1 MNTSQDLREKDTSP
15 LDDFF
20 RFIQKARGL
29 SPLSFLVV
37 LALFSFPFMNISCSG
52 ESLATLSGKEL
63 MIGADQSWETGAAL
77 GGYGLGLDESEET
90 SMPPNIWAIIAFLG
104 ALGGMLTIFFRG
116 KYYLFNALG
125 VAAAGISILGMNMLR
140 WTATR
145 EMDQLQFEEF
155 SGMLQFSFMPAYWV
169 ALTLLYSAACIGLY
183 RLFHTTTR

>member
-1 MNTSQDLREKDTSP
+1 MNTSQDLREKETSP
-15 LDDFF
+15 LEDFF

-63 MIGADQSWETGAAL
+63 MVGANQSWEPGAAL
-77 GGYGLGLDESEET
+77 GGYGLGLDLDESEET

-104 ALGGMLTIFFRG
+104 AFGGMLTIFFRG
-116 KYYLFNALG
+116 KDYLFNALC

-140 WTATR
+140 WTFSW
-145 EMDQLQFEEF
+145 EMDQRVEEF
-155 SGMLQFSFMPAYWV
+155 VGMIQLSFMPAYWI
-169 ALTLLYSAACIGLY
+169 ALMLLYTAAIIGLY
-183 RLFHTTTR
+183 RLFNTSK